1 MIWGG
6 EWDGMGGK
14 GTFRGV
20 GGGIG
25 DGKCGNLGREI
36 GEWEEKFGDT
46 HPPTSSIFE
55 DIPPPSRP
63 LPLVLPPPP
72 PHRLLFGVAV
82 QVEAQQRLVDLQRQC
97 QRHQPPRLDLVLPQV
112 QAQQPGAFGD
122 EFGHRHRPYGGGGGH
137 RRDLVDGHFV
147 GCPKK
152 EEAARDVGLRDDGHG
167 DIGVTGGMDVVFV
180 GSPRRDHSRDPGD
193 EVVMVTLG
201 SPAGPRGCLSVGSI
215 RGDDAQ
221 HDPPK
226 G

>member
-1 MIWGG
+1 MKLFTCGREAVSRTGGGGMIWGG

-72 PHRLLFGVAV
+72 LTASFLGSRSRSRRSSDWLTFSAS
-82 QVEAQQRLVDLQRQC
+82 ASAIS
-97 QRHQPPRLDLVLPQV
+97 PPVLISFSLRSRRSSRGLSAMNSATATAPM
-112 QAQQPGAFGD
+112 
-122 EFGHRHRPYGGGGGH
+122 GGGG
-137 RRDLVDGHFV
+137 DT
-147 GCPKK
+147 
-152 EEAARDVGLRDDGHG
+152 
-167 DIGVTGGMDVVFV
+167 GVT
-180 GSPRRDHSRDPGD
+180 SWTAILWAAPKRRRQPG
-193 EVVMVTLG
+193 TWG
-201 SPAGPRGCLSVGSI
+201 
-215 RGDDAQ
+215 
-221 HDPPK
+221 
-226 G
+226 